1 MKIETFIL
9 FILFIQIKM
18 NKNIFFIKDIQELKV
33 GDIEQAIQ
41 LIPLFVIRD
50 DGTMK
55 HIYYYRQKMK
65 NNFMM
70 YYYQDHNR
78 MKEGVALCYY
88 ENGALYFEM
97 PLVNDLIH
105 GKCTYFYPNGR
116 KYIVANYKNGD
127 LHGIFYEYYYNG
139 QLLFQEEYKDGK
151 LDGILYKWSYDGK
164 KRKELFFEND
174 LLKNEKEYIHN
185 ILVSN
190 KDISQEES
198 DEYHRIVKLNTKEAC
213 KKGRFFIKKEE
224 SIVIL
229 KNNNINV
236 NVNVNV
242 NIKRVYKKKNNVKNT
257 IIKKNNKI
265 IQKKYHLE

>member
-1 MKIETFIL
+1 
-9 FILFIQIKM
+9 M
-18 NKNIFFIKDIQELKV
+18 NKNIFFIKDIQELKI

-41 LIPLFVIRD
+41 LIPLFVVKD

-70 YYYQDHNR
+70 YYYQDYIGI
-78 MKEGVALCYY
+78 KEGTALCYY

-97 PLVNDLIH
+97 TLVNDLIH
-105 GKCTYFYPNGR
+105 GKCTYYYPNGN

-139 QLLFQEEYKDGK
+139 QLLFQEEYKDSK

-174 LLKNEKEYIHN
+174 LLKNEKEYINN

-190 KDISQEES
+190 KNISQEES
-198 DEYHRIVKLNTKEAC
+198 DEYHRIAKLNTKEAC
-213 KKGRFFIKKEE
+213 EKGRFFIK
-224 SIVIL
+224 I
-229 KNNNINV
+229 KNDNT
-236 NVNVNV
+236 
-242 NIKRVYKKKNNVKNT
+242 KRFYKKTNNMKNISINKK
-257 IIKKNNKI
+257 IKK
-265 IQKKYHLE
+265 